1 MYRQF
6 IEMTLFSKAWDAL
19 GLNDDDLNLLEHQL
33 LTNPNAGA
41 IMPGCGGA
49 RKIRFALPGSS
60 KSGGAR
66 VIYVDFVV
74 RGQIYLLL
82 AYPKSKQASLSAE
95 QKQNLS
101 RLVKSLGG
109 IAVSNNDFF
118 EDFNLYDSLKQS
130 LEDAIAFKNGDK
142 SKARVRTFST
152 ASPVNVMPYK
162 PADVAKLRRSLNL
175 SQRNF
180 ATAIGVSPR
189 TVEAWEAG
197 KSIPNGV
204 ATRMLYLIE
213 NDNSLVDR
221 LVIR

>member
-19 GLNDDDLNLLEHQL
+19 GLNDDDLNLLKHQL

-41 IMPGCGGA
+41 IMPGCGGV
-49 RKIRFALPGSS
+49 
-60 KSGGAR
+60 R
-66 VIYVDFVV
+66 VIYVYFVV

-82 AYPKSKQASLSAE
+82 AYPKSKQESLSAE

-101 RLVKSLGG
+101 RLVKSLRGG

-213 NDNSLVDR
+213 NDNSLIDR